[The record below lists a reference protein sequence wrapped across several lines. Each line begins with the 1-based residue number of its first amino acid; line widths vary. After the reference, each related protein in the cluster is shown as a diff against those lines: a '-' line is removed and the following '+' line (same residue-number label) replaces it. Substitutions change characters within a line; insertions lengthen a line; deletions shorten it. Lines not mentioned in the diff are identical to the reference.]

1 MSELS
6 LGEVSEINTCV
17 EGVGAEV
24 GTERLSEASPEQI
37 PSLFEFEKWFWVSLT
52 FFPKK
57 S

>member
-37 PSLFEFEKWFWVSLT
+37 PSLFEFEKWF
-52 FFPKK
+52 
-57 S
+57 